1 MTLVQTDTMPAA
13 PSAHWQRLER
23 RGVANRAGFL
33 SAIILF
39 LTIVSVPVLL
49 PYLWLLVKSLTSSDE
64 AVSRLVL
71 WRTAGIALV
80 AYFGAIALAFLA
92 DRLRKPALSWSALGI
107 VIFILVAILLAP
119 HMTIDNYRFLWNRD
133 IAGTETTIIDLMPS
147 IWTALGSSVIFAVSQ
162 TLIVT
167 LVATPAAYALSRFA
181 FAGRESF
188 LRGLL
193 LLHAFPALALTVAI
207 FIQLHYMG
215 LLNNLAGVVMVMSAL
230 ELPFAIFVLKSFF
243 DNVPWDIEM
252 SAVTDGATRSQAF
265 RMIVL
270 PQVRS
275 GLIAV
280 ATFTFLRGW
289 EEYVFVQTLLID
301 KSQMTMS
308 LYLFFVAQDN
318 MGADYGM
325 IAAVGIIYLLPV
337 LLLYTFTQKYITQMS
352 FGGIK
357 G

>member
-1 MTLVQTDTMPAA
+1 MSLSQPAT
-13 PSAHWQRLER
+13 SADWKRLES
-23 RGVANRAGFL
+23 RGLANRAGFL

-39 LTIVSVPVLL
+39 LTVVSVPVLL
-49 PYLWLLVKSLTSSDE
+49 PYLWLAVKSLTSSDD

-71 WRTAGIALV
+71 WRSTGIAGVVYL
-80 AYFGAIALAFLA
+80 GAIVIAILA
-92 DRLRKPALSWSALGI
+92 DRLRRPVFAWAALGLVV
-107 VIFILVAILLAP
+107 VILGGIGLFP
-119 HMTIDNYRFLWNRD
+119 HLTFENYRFLWNRD
-133 IAGTETTIIDLMPS
+133 IAGTGTTRMDLLPS
-147 IWTALGSSVIFAVSQ
+147 IWTALGSSLVFAISQ

-167 LVATPAAYALSRFA
+167 LIATPAAYALSRFA
-181 FAGRESF
+181 FAGRENF

-215 LLNNLAGVVMVMSAL
+215 LLNSLTGVVLVMSAL
-230 ELPFAIFVLKSFF
+230 ELPFAIFVLKGFF

-265 RMIVL
+265 RMVVL
-270 PQVRS
+270 PQVRG

-301 KSQMTMS
+301 KSHMTMS

-325 IAAVGIIYLLPV
+325 IAAVGVVYLLPV
-337 LLLYTFTQKYITQMS
+337 LILYTFTQKYITQMS

>member
-1 MTLVQTDTMPAA
+1 MSLVQTTSVATSKWA
-13 PSAHWQRLER
+13 RLER
-23 RGVANRAGFL
+23 RGTVNRVGFL
-33 SAIILF
+33 SVVILF
-39 LTIVSVPVLL
+39 LTLISVPILL
-49 PYLWLLVKSLTSSDE
+49 PYLWLLAKSLTTSD
-64 AVSRLVL
+64 ASISRLVL
-71 WRTAGIALV
+71 WRTSAIAGVAYLGALV
-80 AYFGAIALAFLA
+80 LAFMA
-92 DRLRKPALSWSALGI
+92 ERLRRPVLSWSALGI
-107 VIFILVAILLAP
+107 IVLLLVMIFLMPYLTL
-119 HMTIDNYRFLWNRD
+119 HNYRFLWLRD
-133 IAGTETTIIDLMPS
+133 IANTGTTRVDLMPS
-147 IWTALGSSVIFAVSQ
+147 VWTALGSSLIFAVSQ

-167 LVATPAAYALSRFA
+167 IVATPAAYALSRFA
-181 FAGRESF
+181 FAGRENF

-193 LLHAFPALALTVAI
+193 LLHAFPALALTIAI

-215 LLNNLAGVVMVMSAL
+215 LLNHLSGVVMVMSAL
-230 ELPFAIFVLKSFF
+230 ELPYAIFILKGFF
-243 DNVPWDIEM
+243 DGVPWDIEM
-252 SAVTDGATRSQAF
+252 SAVTDGATRFQAF
-265 RMIVL
+265 RMVVL

-275 GLIAV
+275 GLIAI

-318 MGADYGM
+318 TGADYGM

-337 LLLYTFTQKYITQMS
+337 LVLYTFTQKYITQMS

>member
-1 MTLVQTDTMPAA
+1 MTLVQTNAVSSPD
-13 PSAHWQRLER
+13 WVRLER
-23 RGVANRAGFL
+23 RGAAHRAGFL

-49 PYLWLLVKSLTSSDE
+49 PYLWLLVKSLTLSDE
-64 AVSRLVL
+64 AVSRVVL
-71 WRTAGIALV
+71 WRTSAIAGV
-80 AYFGAIALAFLA
+80 AYLGAIALALLA
-92 DRLRKPALSWSALGI
+92 ERLRKPALSWAALGI
-107 VIFILVAILLAP
+107 VIVLLVAIFLAP
-119 HMTIDNYRFLWNRD
+119 YMTLENYRFLWNRD
-133 IAGTETTIIDLMPS
+133 IAGTGTTKMDLMPS
-147 IWTALGSSVIFAVSQ
+147 IWSAFGSSIVFAVSQ
-162 TLIVT
+162 TVIVT

-193 LLHAFPALALTVAI
+193 MLHAFPALALTVAI

-215 LLNNLAGVVMVMSAL
+215 LLNNLAGVVLVLSAL

-270 PQVRS
+270 PQVS
-275 GLIAV
+275 GGLIAV
-280 ATFTFLRGW
+280 ATFTFLKGW